1 MKLKIKLAAIA
12 VVALAGVNVALGLTD
27 KQNDDLSLEAV
38 EAVAQNEGAIVPTFE
53 MRYNPDTDCKVCRTG
68 KDNCAVSDQCCKS
81 WGGCDTS
88 IL

>member
-38 EAVAQNEGAIVPTFE
+38 EAVAQNEGAEVSKMTLV
-53 MRYNPDTDCKVCRTG
+53 YNTRTKCKVCKTG
-68 KDNCAVSDQCCKS
+68 SGKCAVSDQCCKS
-81 WGGCDTS
+81 WGGCD
-88 IL
+88 